1 MDPSLLASDG
11 MLWWAY
17 VSSQH
22 HLSSGWETKEK
33 RKGLGFH
40 CKASRLT
47 PPPQGPGNT
56 KPSRKPLFATCTFGL
71 WGRKC
76 LFNLTFLGHISSLG
90 EVRAELQAG
99 TQGQELKQRG
109 RERLFTGLLCSSLF
123 SWLCFQLSTEML
135 VSYGNKK
142 IRSGIS
148 SINTW
153 LRTHTSNFER

>member
-1 MDPSLLASDG
+1 MACYGERMYPVSIIYLLAG
-11 MLWWAY
+11 K
-17 VSSQH
+17 QR
-22 HLSSGWETKEK
+22 K
-33 RKGLGFH
+33 RGKDWGSTVRPPVWPRLLKDLVIPSPRGSLYLPRAPLG
-40 CKASRLT
+40 CR
-47 PPPQGPGNT
+47 GG
-56 KPSRKPLFATCTFGL
+56 
-71 WGRKC
+71 KC

-148 SINTW
+148 SVNTW